1 MEKRKGEIGMKETQS
16 VSQNLKQTSGEQ
28 IVIIRENELN
38 DFVNRHLKKGTRIIV
53 EFASSE
59 SEGGCDES

>member
-1 MEKRKGEIGMKETQS
+1 MKETQS

-53 EFASSE
+53 EFASSD
-59 SEGGCDES
+59 EGGCNEQ

>member
-1 MEKRKGEIGMKETQS
+1 MKETQS

-28 IVIIRENELN
+28 IIIIRENQLN

-53 EFASSE
+53 EFTSSE
-59 SEGGCDES
+59 SEGGCDEQ

>member
-1 MEKRKGEIGMKETQS
+1 MKEIQA
-16 VSQNLKQTSGEQ
+16 VNQNLKQTSGEQ

-53 EFASSE
+53 EFTSSE
-59 SEGGCDES
+59 SEGGCDEQ